1 MNRKTAA
8 LAAFAVLFAAA
19 ASAQLAVRVGMDLE
33 GGLAT
38 LSTENLDSGT
48 VTANDPPNVVWDEGV
63 GVDLSVEYTIEVER
77 FLLIGGGLAFQLPR
91 DVGASGRSLAFLAP
105 YATIRLPLEIEGIT
119 MGPMGRVGL
128 AVALP
133 NQAFKDAEPYDS
145 YGVGVDWSAGLTIK
159 LGRGLF
165 ADLAYAESRF
175 SGDYTFI
182 SDFRNTIRYS
192 SVQVALGYRF

>member
-19 ASAQLAVRVGMDLE
+19 ASAQLAVRVGLDLE

-38 LSTENLDSGT
+38 LSTEILADGT
-48 VTANDPPNVVWDEGV
+48 VTSYDPPDVVWDEGV
-63 GVDLSVEYTIEVER
+63 GFDLSVEYTLEVER
-77 FLLIGGGLAFQLPR
+77 FLLVGGGLAFQLPR
-91 DVGASGRSLAFLAP
+91 DVGAAGRSLAFLAP
-105 YATIRLPLEIEGIT
+105 YATVRLPLEIEGIT

-128 AVALP
+128 ALALP
-133 NQAFKDAEPYDS
+133 NQAFKDAAGYDS

-159 LGRGLF
+159 LGQGLF

-175 SGDYTFI
+175 AGDYTLL
-182 SDFRNTIRYS
+182 SDLRDTLRYS